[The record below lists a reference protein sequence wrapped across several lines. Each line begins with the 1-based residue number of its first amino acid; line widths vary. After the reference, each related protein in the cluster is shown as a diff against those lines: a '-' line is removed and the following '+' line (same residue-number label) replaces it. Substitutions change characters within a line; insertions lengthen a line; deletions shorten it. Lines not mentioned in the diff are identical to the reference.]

1 MEVEGMK
8 SKNETKRAF
17 YRIDPKMTKEE
28 SPTIPK
34 KTKSY
39 RRGYEKTS
47 SVKRREEAE
56 TTLQKLQV
64 YRKKNRTMIL
74 RFKKGEEK
82 EIEIERKFQEIGR
95 KFLETEIV
103 EKQAFEKNGFGG

>member
-1 MEVEGMK
+1 MK

-17 YRIDPKMTKEE
+17 YRIDSKMTKEE
-28 SPTIPK
+28 FSIPK

-39 RRGYEKTS
+39 RKGYEKTS

-56 TTLQKLQV
+56 TTLQKPQT
-64 YRKKNRTMIL
+64 YRKKIRTMIL

-82 EIEIERKFQEIGR
+82 EIEIERKLRVIGGR
-95 KFLETEIV
+95 SI
-103 EKQAFEKNGFGG
+103 Q